1 MNLPVMVPGLGRDAL
16 VEWCRRIDAGP
27 WSHVAAGERI
37 TFPNPEIL
45 VTLSAAALATE
56 RVDVFPHVIVL
67 PMHDAV
73 LVAKQL
79 ATLDVLSGGRLRV
92 GLGAGAR
99 EEDFRAIGADFGA
112 RRVSRLAEQAEVL
125 RRTWSGAPPFEG
137 ASRAVEPAPLRPGG
151 PPLYAGSILPRA
163 IERAAG
169 WADGLCGFSF
179 GPDLPAI
186 EQAFETARRAWRAA
200 GRPAPR
206 PGPSFFY
213 ALGPE
218 PEAQMERFIH
228 RYLAFMGDDV
238 AKRMAPQVRALS
250 PDRLAGFLRGLR
262 DLGADEVSLVAT
274 SLDPDEVDRAADVV
288 ASVAG

>member
-125 RRTWSGAPPFEG
+125 RRTWSGGLVAARSHLLHPGSRFRFLGRQDYRGGAPAEQ
-137 ASRAVEPAPLRPGG
+137 RPSEG
-151 PPLYAGSILPRA
+151 PP
-163 IERAAG
+163 
-169 WADGLCGFSF
+169 
-179 GPDLPAI
+179 
-186 EQAFETARRAWRAA
+186 T
-200 GRPAPR
+200 
-206 PGPSFFY
+206 
-213 ALGPE
+213 
-218 PEAQMERFIH
+218 
-228 RYLAFMGDDV
+228 
-238 AKRMAPQVRALS
+238 
-250 PDRLAGFLRGLR
+250 
-262 DLGADEVSLVAT
+262 
-274 SLDPDEVDRAADVV
+274 
-288 ASVAG
+288 